1 MDHTLWVY
9 PWDVL
14 DDPAAADEIAA
25 LGLGRVSLAASYHS
39 TRTLL
44 PHNPRRKVL
53 VARHAAVYF
62 EPDPDAYPGLRLRP
76 STPDWVA
83 PASFG
88 TALASLRGQSV
99 SAWIVVLRPTIPDAD
114 SLARRVEGLAAAGAQ
129 GIHYDHYGL
138 CPRQNLGWI
147 AGAAVAMPST
157 R

>member
-9 PWDVL
+9 PRDVL

-25 LGLGRVSLAASYHS
+25 LGLGSVSLAASYHS

-44 PHNPRRKVL
+44 PDNPRRTVL
-53 VARHAAVYF
+53 VARHAAVYL
-62 EPDPDAYPGLRLRP
+62 EPDPDAYPGLRLRL

-83 PASFG
+83 PAPFV

-99 SAWIVVLRPTIPDAD
+99 SAWMVLRPTIPDAD
-114 SLARRVEGLAAAGAQ
+114 SLARRVDGLAAAGAQ
-129 GIHYDHYGL
+129 DIHCDHYGL
-138 CPRQNLGWI
+138 CPGQDLGWI